1 MSSADELRETMDR
14 TVAAVLQR
22 ERVSSQGK

>member
-1 MSSADELRETMDR
+1 MGARCDR

-22 ERVSSQGK
+22 IGAQRVELE